1 MYVYNYEDLSIIGSY
16 STVDCAKTFKIGKDT
31 LSKYIK
37 SGLPF
42 KGKLYSR
49 TKLHN

>member
-1 MYVYNYEDLSIIGSY
+1 MSYIGSY
-16 STVDCAKTFKIGKDT
+16 PTIVCAKTFKIGKDT

-49 TKLHN
+49 IKLHI